1 MHRNKK
7 KHVYIYSGT
16 NILIMATKQELRQEP
31 MTIIHEYE
39 DYKRVYTIDTS
50 IGKREAL
57 RAFFLALYTELLKVR
72 DIPNRLLYLSAAWD
86 MMNGDNPEEF
96 NIIAN
101 RIKPGRNLSLKD
113 FLYTPLHTDGRTHY
127 IEVEDIDEDDKRM
140 KILVGNFVFRVKPD
154 TLVELFQNV
163 YNLYV
168 ISVNGSFPYG
178 AFVLREYNM
187 YLVQQVFSSNFLLSI
202 DPESDPFKFILKK
215 IDKEP
220 EMDFLDFVTITRTMN
235 TKMNTKLRM

>member
-1 MHRNKK
+1 M
-7 KHVYIYSGT
+7 YIYSGT
-16 NILIMATKQELRQEP
+16 NILIMATKP

-39 DYKRVYTIDTS
+39 DYKYVYTIDTS

>member
-1 MHRNKK
+1 
-7 KHVYIYSGT
+7 
-16 NILIMATKQELRQEP
+16 MATKQELRQEP

-39 DYKRVYTIDTS
+39 DYKREYTINTND
-50 IGKREAL
+50 KRKAL
-57 RAFFLALYTELLKVR
+57 RYFVQELYTELRKEELR
-72 DIPNRLLYLSAAWD
+72 IPNRLLYLKAAWD
-86 MMNGDNPEEF
+86 MRNGDNPDEF

-101 RIKPGRNLSLKD
+101 RIKPGRNLPLYD

-127 IEVEDIDEDDKRM
+127 IEVEDIDEDDNRM
-140 KILVGNFVFRVKPD
+140 KIFVGNFVFRVEPN
-154 TLVELFQNV
+154 TASLVELFQNV

-187 YLVQQVFSSNFLLSI
+187 YLVQQVFSNFLLQI

-220 EMDFLDFVTITRTMN
+220 EMDFLDFVTITRTM
-235 TKMNTKLRM
+235 TKTKTKLRM